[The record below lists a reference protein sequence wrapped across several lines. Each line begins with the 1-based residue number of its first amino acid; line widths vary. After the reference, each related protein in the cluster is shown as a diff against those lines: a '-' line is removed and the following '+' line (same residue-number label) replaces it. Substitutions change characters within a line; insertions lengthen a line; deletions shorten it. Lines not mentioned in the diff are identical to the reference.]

1 MGTFVDPIA
10 HVPTSLSGSQGNFT
24 AVTTNVTLLQANQR
38 RKGATFY
45 NDRSATAT
53 WYLVLGPDA
62 SATNYTVELRPTDYY
77 EVPYGYLGRIDG
89 VATTTTG
96 SLRVTEVT

>member
-1 MGTFVDPIA
+1 MSKFVDPIA
-10 HVPTSLSGSQGNFT
+10 QVPTAVSSSQTSFT
-24 AVTTNVTLLQANQR
+24 ASLANVTLMQANDR

-53 WYLVLGPDA
+53 WYLVLGQDA
-62 SATNYTVELRPTDYY
+62 SATNYTVELRPSDYY

-89 VATTTTG
+89 IATTTTG
-96 SLRVTEVT
+96 SLRATEVV